1 MRKDNQ
7 EYRSI
12 VCHYTKSMAC
22 EPLQMRGKVSQFDSC
37 QVVDAP
43 RRLLCQSH

>member
-12 VCHYTKSMAC
+12 VCRYTKDMAY
-22 EPLQMRGKVSQFDSC
+22 ESLQMGEKVSQFDSC
-37 QVVDAP
+37 HVVDASH
-43 RRLLCQSH
+43 RLLGQSH

>member
-12 VCHYTKSMAC
+12 VCHYTKDMAY
-22 EPLQMRGKVSQFDSC
+22 ESLQMGEKVSQFDAC
-37 QVVDAP
+37 HVVDAP